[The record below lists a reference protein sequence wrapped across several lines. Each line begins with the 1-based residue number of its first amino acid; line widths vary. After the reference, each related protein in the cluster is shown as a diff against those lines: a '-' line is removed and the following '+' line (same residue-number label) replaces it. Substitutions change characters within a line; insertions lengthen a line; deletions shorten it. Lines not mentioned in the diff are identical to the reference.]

1 MNHYKSLS
9 AKEELTV
16 RRWSAVARGGVMYG
30 IEKSKAQK
38 LNVIKPCLYS
48 YGVVLDSS
56 HPIRNQGPDES
67 ELSGRI
73 TWIVRKD
80 DLLMKDELVGVDR
93 EFVYYYREG
102 APKVLQLPVFEYT
115 DDDDLPDMYEN
126 AKHGTYLSM
135 QDSSASANLSPPF

>member
-56 HPIRNQGPDES
+56 HPIRNQGLGGDDHES

-73 TWIVRKD
+73 TWIVRKG
-80 DLLMKDELVGVDR
+80 DLLMEDELVGVDR

-102 APKVLQLPVFEYT
+102 APKILQLPVFEYT
-115 DDDDLPDMYEN
+115 DEDDLPDMYES
-126 AKHGTYLSM
+126 AQHGTYPPM
-135 QDSSASANLSPPF
+135 QDKAALRLI